1 MTKTLK
7 MPFRNAGAHHRQELV
22 RHHWR
27 RLGER
32 ARTVDPDPGYRRTGL
47 GMDWAQL
54 VSQVGFPIAV
64 SAWLLVKLDDR
75 LGAFE
80 KTAVA
85 ICQRLEDQ
93 QNRCNECREWRQR
106 NEKMA

>member
-1 MTKTLK
+1 
-7 MPFRNAGAHHRQELV
+7 
-22 RHHWR
+22 
-27 RLGER
+27 
-32 ARTVDPDPGYRRTGL
+32 
-47 GMDWAQL
+47 MDWAQL

-64 SAWLLVKLDDR
+64 SCWFLWKLDDR

-93 QNRCNECREWRQR
+93 ANRCNECRDWRSR
-106 NEKMA
+106 NDKS

>member
-1 MTKTLK
+1 
-7 MPFRNAGAHHRQELV
+7 
-22 RHHWR
+22 
-27 RLGER
+27 
-32 ARTVDPDPGYRRTGL
+32 
-47 GMDWAQL
+47 MDWAQL

-64 SAWLLVKLDDR
+64 SCWFLWKLDDR

-93 QNRCNECREWRQR
+93 AVRCNECRDWRQR
-106 NEKMA
+106 NERE

>member
-1 MTKTLK
+1 
-7 MPFRNAGAHHRQELV
+7 
-22 RHHWR
+22 
-27 RLGER
+27 
-32 ARTVDPDPGYRRTGL
+32 
-47 GMDWAQL
+47 MDWAQL

-64 SAWLLVKLDDR
+64 AAWLLVKLDDR

-93 QNRCNECREWRQR
+93 MNRCNECKEWRAR
-106 NEKMA
+106 NEKMKA

>member
-1 MTKTLK
+1 
-7 MPFRNAGAHHRQELV
+7 
-22 RHHWR
+22 
-27 RLGER
+27 
-32 ARTVDPDPGYRRTGL
+32 
-47 GMDWAQL
+47 MDWAQL

-64 SAWLLVKLDDR
+64 CLLVRLLEADDR

-93 QNRCNECREWRQR
+93 ANRCKRMQGLAEPEREGIKK
-106 NEKMA
+106 NEKG

>member
-1 MTKTLK
+1 
-7 MPFRNAGAHHRQELV
+7 
-22 RHHWR
+22 
-27 RLGER
+27 
-32 ARTVDPDPGYRRTGL
+32 
-47 GMDWAQL
+47 MDWAQL

-64 SAWLLVKLDDR
+64 SCWFLWKLDDR

-93 QNRCNECREWRQR
+93 TVRCNECREWRAR
-106 NEKMA
+106 NEKR

>member
-1 MTKTLK
+1 
-7 MPFRNAGAHHRQELV
+7 
-22 RHHWR
+22 
-27 RLGER
+27 
-32 ARTVDPDPGYRRTGL
+32 
-47 GMDWAQL
+47 MDWAQI

-64 SAWLLVKLDDR
+64 AGWLLIRLDDR

-93 QNRCNECREWRQR
+93 TNRCSECAIGGSETKRKLRKGCEI
-106 NEKMA
+106 NPA